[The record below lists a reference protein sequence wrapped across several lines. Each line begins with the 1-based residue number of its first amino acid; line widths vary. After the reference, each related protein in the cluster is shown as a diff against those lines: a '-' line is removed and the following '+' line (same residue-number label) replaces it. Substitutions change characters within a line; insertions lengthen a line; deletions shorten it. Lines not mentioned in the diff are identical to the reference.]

1 MSCLASASVLAI
13 SMSAA
18 LTTCS
23 SPITRAIGSGV
34 SPSASASFLTFAMVC
49 MECTSG
55 TPQRSRASAPTWPES
70 Q

>member
-1 MSCLASASVLAI
+1 M

-18 LTTCS
+18 STTCS
-23 SPITRAIGSGV
+23 SPMIRATGSGV
-34 SPSASASFLTFAMVC
+34 SPSASASFLTLAIVC
-49 MECTSG
+49 IECTNG